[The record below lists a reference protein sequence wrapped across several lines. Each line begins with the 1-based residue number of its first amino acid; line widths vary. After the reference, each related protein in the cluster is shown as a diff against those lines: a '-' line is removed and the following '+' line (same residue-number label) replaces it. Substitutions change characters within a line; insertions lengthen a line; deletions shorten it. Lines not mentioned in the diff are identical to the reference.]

1 MDIVWNDRFQDEEEK
16 RQAEYVMR
24 HAPKVYDMAHE
35 HYLTGQEQANR
46 YFVMGYTEK
55 GEEPPKLMS
64 ITYTV
69 EDGHAKP
76 LTVGD
81 AKEEHKRRMEQQ
93 KELLK
98 DNPLREIAQKK
109 KDEPE
114 RREPGQTL
122 SAEPEKEWQQELKK
136 LKERREKEREKDRER

>member
-1 MDIVWNDRFQDEEEK
+1 
-16 RQAEYVMR
+16 MR
-24 HAPKVYDMAHE
+24 HAPKAYDMAHE
-35 HYLTGQEQANR
+35 RYLTGQKQTNR
-46 YFVMGYTEK
+46 YFIMGYTEK

-93 KELLK
+93 RELLK
-98 DNPLREIAQKK
+98 DNPLREIEQKK
-109 KDEPE
+109 EK
-114 RREPGQTL
+114 EPGKE
-122 SAEPEKEWQQELKK
+122 EPNKTSSHSQDDDWKHHLNR
-136 LKERREKEREKDRER
+136 LRERREKEREEDRERGR